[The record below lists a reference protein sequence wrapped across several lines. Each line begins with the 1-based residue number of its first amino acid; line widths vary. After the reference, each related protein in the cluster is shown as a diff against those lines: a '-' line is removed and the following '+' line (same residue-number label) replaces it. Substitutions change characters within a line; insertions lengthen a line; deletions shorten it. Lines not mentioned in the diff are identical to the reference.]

1 MCIKTFAKDSQLSQH
16 TWAVHFP
23 LNNKKDYVQKLTTKK
38 PKPQN
43 TDSTIFSDEEI
54 EELPRTKDNQNID
67 GIDVLPKID
76 KKNKILSKPIAEE
89 RLNEEKESYECMMC
103 CEKFDKESKLSQ
115 HTCKA
120 YIPEF
125 NKPNPPEF
133 SKHNFP
139 EFEQIPSNHEQTV
152 EMSFDDID
160 QGISFQQPELTTNEE
175 FFELNPCN

>member
-1 MCIKTFAKDSQLSQH
+1 MRYP
-16 TWAVHFP
+16 V
-23 LNNKKDYVQKLTTKK
+23 
-38 PKPQN
+38 
-43 TDSTIFSDEEI
+43 

-67 GIDVLPKID
+67 GIDVLPKIN

-103 CEKFDKESKLSQ
+103 CEKFDKESQLSQ

-125 NKPNPPEF
+125 SKLDPPEF
-133 SKHNFP
+133 RKLNSP
-139 EFEQIPSNHEQTV
+139 EFEQILSNHEQTV

-160 QGISFQQPELTTNEE
+160 EDISSQQPELKMNED